1 MSRLYRIIYV
11 TGMKPKPPPE
21 PHRAA
26 LLSVLT
32 AALARTRPRA
42 GEWLAAHPEQFT
54 LVSWTHLLYGTTRDI
69 GPDFPGI
76 ERLLRSPVADASERR
91 DIDSLRRRVLRWRR
105 IIGDMFPVMTDLF
118 ANAEVRQ
125 LLADVRRYLGNVGGI
140 GDTVRAVLE
149 SVLTTA
155 WRAGERVLLI
165 GHSLGSVIAY
175 DCLWELSRVRHAPGE
190 IEEFVTL
197 GSPLAAWHIR
207 RGLKG
212 AGLSGLE
219 RYPSNIRHWSNFT
232 ARGELVALRRL
243 EPYFRPMV
251 AGGLVAEIEDHLDLY
266 NHFHATTGIEP
277 HRCYGYLNNDHVAGL
292 IGEWL
297 GGASRL

>member
-11 TGMKPKPPPE
+11 TGMKPKPAPE

-26 LLSVLT
+26 LLRVLT
-32 AALARTRPRA
+32 AALDRTRPAA

-54 LVSWTHLLYGTTRDI
+54 LVSWTHLLYGMSRDI
-69 GPDFPGI
+69 GPDVPGI
-76 ERLLRSPVADASERR
+76 ERLLLWPIADGSERR
-91 DIDSLRRRVLRWRR
+91 DIDSLRRHVLRWRR
-105 IIGDMFPVMTDLF
+105 IIGDMFPTMTDLF

-140 GDTVRAVLE
+140 GDTIRAVLE
-149 SVLTTA
+149 SVLTAA

-175 DCLWELSRVRHAPGE
+175 DCLWELSRVKQAAGD

-219 RYPSNIRHWSNFT
+219 RYPANIRHWSNFT

-251 AGGLVAEIEDHLDLY
+251 AGGLAAAIEDHLDLY
-266 NHFHATTGIEP
+266 NHFHGLTGIEP
-277 HRCYGYLNNDHVAGL
+277 HRCYGYLNNEQVAGL
-292 IGEWL
+292 IGAWL
-297 GGASRL
+297 GE

>member
-1 MSRLYRIIYV
+1 MARLYRIIYV

-26 LLSVLT
+26 LLRVLT
-32 AALARTRPRA
+32 AALGRARPTA
-42 GEWLAAHPEQFT
+42 GEWLAAHPGQLT
-54 LVSWTHLLYGTTRDI
+54 LISWTHLLYGVTRDI
-69 GPDFPGI
+69 GPDLPGI

-91 DIDSLRRRVLRWRR
+91 DIDSLRRHVLRWRR
-105 IIGDMFPVMTDLF
+105 ILGDMFPTLTDLF
-118 ANAEVRQ
+118 ANADVRQ
-125 LLADVRRYLGNVGGI
+125 MLADVRRYLDNLDGVG
-140 GDTVRAVLE
+140 DAVRAPLE
-149 SVLTTA
+149 SALTAA

-175 DCLWELSRVRHAPGE
+175 DCLWELSRVKRAAGE
-190 IEEFVTL
+190 VEEFVTL

-212 AGLSGLE
+212 ADRSAPE
-219 RYPSNIRHWSNFT
+219 RYPANIRHWSNFT

-251 AGGLVAEIEDHLDLY
+251 AAGLVMGIEDHLDLY
-266 NHFHATTGIEP
+266 NHFHGVADIEP
-277 HRCYGYLNNDHVAGL
+277 HRCYGYLNNEHVAGL
-292 IGEWL
+292 I
-297 GGASRL
+297 ATRLA